1 MKSVFFSA
9 IASALLAVSQAT
21 EARAQQVAAVSEQT
35 AAADVPVTRPFQV
48 AYLRVGLG
56 TSYDINKYYRC
67 ARLSAEYAPMLN
79 QRLGLSGRLVGVFG
93 KPSSSFEKQ
102 LPNQNYKAAYVEQEI
117 LLYPF
122 GINKRVRVAFGA
134 GGFAGYYKK
143 NGFSYISAVSGEVVD
158 YGLNSQQG
166 VHAGYIASLNLE
178 AALGQ
183 EKRWAIGVKSTI
195 QNGIGGVSTLRTH
208 SLTLGRRL

>member
-1 MKSVFFSA
+1 MKSAFLSA
-9 IASALLAVSQAT
+9 IAGALLAISQTT
-21 EARAQQVAAVSEQT
+21 EAWAQQAPVASEQT
-35 AAADVPVTRPFQV
+35 AADVPVARSFPV

-67 ARLSAEYAPMLN
+67 ARLCVEYAPMLN
-79 QRLGLSGRLVGVFG
+79 QRLGLSGRLVGVLG

-117 LLYPF
+117 LFYPF
-122 GINKRVRVAFGA
+122 GINKRVRFALGA

-143 NGFSYISAVSGEVVD
+143 NGFSHFSAVSGEVVD

-166 VHAGYIASLNLE
+166 VHAGYIGSLNLE
-178 AALGQ
+178 AALGKEQ
-183 EKRWAIGVKSTI
+183 RWAVGVKSTI
-195 QNGIGGVSTLRTH
+195 QNGNAGVSTLRTH
-208 SLTLGRRL
+208 SLTLSRRL